1 MEEMEP
7 MQLRRFLHTA
17 DWHIVGTSPRCR
29 KDPSWLETQRQMIQF
44 LVATANAHKVPLV
57 ACGDIFDKPRVATE
71 VVNMTIRELKEAK
84 FGVFL
89 LPGNH
94 DLPFHDASLIHASSL
109 GTLLETFPQIPQIDG
124 IQDAQPFGRDNP
136 TGARI
141 TFTHQLVFR
150 DEKSRPPMA
159 KGLTASELLEQF
171 PDAEWIFT
179 GDHHSAWHYIER
191 DVDASDAGVRSLHRH
206 VVNPGCTIIH
216 AADMIGQAAKCALVD
231 IDAGSVE
238 WIEIPDDPA
247 NLSDGHLRMEEERV
261 SRIESFLEK
270 VQGQGEATILDF
282 KANLETKMQEL
293 GPTSPVHKALVAI
306 QAKATTEEK

>member
-1 MEEMEP
+1 MI
-7 MQLRRFLHTA
+7 LRRFLHTA
-17 DWHIVGTSPRCR
+17 DWHLIGTSPRCR
-29 KDPSWLETQRQMIQF
+29 KDPNWLETQCQMLRF
-44 LVATANAHKVPLV
+44 LVSTANAHKVPLV

-71 VVNMTIRELKEAK
+71 VVNMAIRELKEAR

-94 DLPFHDASLIHASSL
+94 DLQFHDAALVHASSL
-109 GTLLETFPQIPQIDG
+109 GTLLETFLQIPQIDG
-124 IQDAQPFGRDNP
+124 IQDAQPFGLDNP
-136 TGARI
+136 TGAKVA
-141 TFTHQLVFR
+141 FTHQLVFR
-150 DEKSRPPMA
+150 DEKSKPPMA
-159 KGLTASELLEQF
+159 KSLTASELLDQF
-171 PDAEWIFT
+171 PDADWIFT
-179 GDHHSAWHYIER
+179 GDHHSAWHYTER
-191 DVDASDAGVRSLHRH
+191 VEDASDEGTCIRHRH

-216 AADMIGQAAKCALVD
+216 AADMIGQVAKCALVD

-247 NLSDGHLRMEEERV
+247 NLSDDHLRTEEERV

-270 VQGQGEATILDF
+270 VQGQGEAKILDF

-293 GPTSPVHKALVAI
+293 EPTSPVHKALVAI